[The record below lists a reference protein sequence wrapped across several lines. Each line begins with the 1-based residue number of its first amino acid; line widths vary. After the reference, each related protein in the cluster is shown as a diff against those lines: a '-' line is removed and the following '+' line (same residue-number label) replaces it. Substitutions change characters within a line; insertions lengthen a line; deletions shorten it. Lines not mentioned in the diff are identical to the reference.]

1 MPRKFHRLANRRR
14 LFMQGLLAS
23 TILRGRIQT
32 TVARAKEIRPAL
44 ERLVTAAKRQRV
56 TDLRRL
62 MAALPKEAAQKLF
75 YEVAPR
81 YRERAGGYLR
91 IKKDAR
97 PRKRDGAARATIE
110 FIER

>member
-1 MPRKFHRLANRRR
+1 
-14 LFMQGLLAS
+14 MQGLVANA
-23 TILRGRIQT
+23 IMRGRIQT

-44 ERLVTAAKRQRV
+44 ERFVTVAKRQRV
-56 TDLRRL
+56 SDLRRL
-62 MAALPKEAAQKLF
+62 TAALPKEAAQKLF
-75 YEVAPR
+75 YEIASR

-91 IKKDAR
+91 ITKDAR